1 MSETARAAGSALGSA
16 RSERERG
23 PGKRFLGLFG
33 PGFVAGSSNN
43 DPTTV
48 ASLAVVG
55 ASTGYSLAWLVIL
68 ILPMLAVVQALAA
81 AIGTVSGTG
90 FQAAL
95 RTRYGR
101 GIALLSLAAIA
112 PVSLLT
118 LAADIKAGAEALTI
132 LIGVPSTWLIVPLGG
147 IAALLLGTRRYA
159 QIERILAFAT
169 LGFLAYVA
177 STVLAHPDWGQ
188 IFRAVVAPRFRW
200 DAPHIGGAVALL
212 GTTLTSYVYLWESI
226 EVAERREPLRRI
238 RAVQRDAV
246 LGLIFPVCSFF
257 FILVGTGATLGV
269 SGHTVETAT
278 DAALALQPLAGP
290 LAPAVFAV
298 GLLAS
303 AIIAVPVIAA
313 SIGYVVAETF
323 GWRRGLDARPLDA
336 PQFYA
341 VVAIGIGLGSLIA
354 FAGFSPIAFLVAASI
369 VGGIATPLTLIMLI
383 ALARDRRLMGER
395 RIGLPLALAASL
407 VTLVVGVSGIAY
419 LATSAP
425 DALAFVRL

>member
-1 MSETARAAGSALGSA
+1 MSAIHCEPAAMPAEG
-16 RSERERG
+16 G
-23 PGKRFLGLFG
+23 PRKRFLGLFG

-55 ASTGYSLAWLVIL
+55 ASTGYSLAWLVLL

-81 AIGTVSGTG
+81 AIGTVCGTG

-95 RTRYGR
+95 RKRYGL
-101 GIALLSLAAIA
+101 GIALVSLFCIA

-118 LAADIKAGAEALTI
+118 LAADIKAGAEALN
-132 LIGVPSTWLIVPLGG
+132 LLVGLPSSWLIAP
-147 IAALLLGTRRYA
+147 IAAITALLLCTRRYA

-169 LGFLAYVA
+169 LGFLAYVV

-188 IFRAVVAPRFRW
+188 IVRAVAFPRFTW
-200 DAPHIGGAVALL
+200 DAAHIGGAVALL

-226 EVAERREPLRRI
+226 EVSQRKEPAAKLRS
-238 RAVQRDAV
+238 VQRDAV

-257 FILVGTGATLGV
+257 FILVGTGATLGA
-269 SGHTVETAT
+269 SGHSVETAA
-278 DAALALQPLAGP
+278 DAARALEPLAGAF
-290 LAPAVFAV
+290 APIVFAV

-303 AIIAVPVIAA
+303 TIIAVPVIAA

-323 GWRRGLDARPLDA
+323 GWRRSLDAKPAEA
-336 PQFYA
+336 PGFYGI
-341 VVAIGIGLGSLIA
+341 VAAAIALGTLVA
-354 FAGFSPIAFLVAASI
+354 FVGFAPIAFLVAASI
-369 VGGIATPLTLIMLI
+369 VGGIATPVTLIMLI
-383 ALARDRRLMGER
+383 ALARDRTLMGEH
-395 RIGLPLALAASL
+395 RIGVPLALAAAV
-407 VTLVVGVSGIAY
+407 VTLLVGVSGVVY

-425 DALAFVRL
+425 DALAIVHFATIVW